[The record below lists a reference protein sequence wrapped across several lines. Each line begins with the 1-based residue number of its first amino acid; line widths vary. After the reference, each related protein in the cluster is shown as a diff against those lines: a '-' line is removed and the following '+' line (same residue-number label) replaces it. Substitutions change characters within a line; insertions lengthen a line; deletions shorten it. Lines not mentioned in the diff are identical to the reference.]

1 MGCGCRVIAGG
12 FAEAHKKISSV
23 PVDPT
28 TTAYTAGDAII
39 VSSVQTENDF
49 FFCYNGNA
57 DLVELTIFVTNP
69 TATPKKGIEVV
80 FFSQAPSASMAA
92 AINAGVTLGSADIAL
107 ITNRVQVVTADYVD
121 CWQGSIARKNLSAI
135 VENKVTAAG
144 GNKTALWYAVLATE
158 GQTYTTGGFI
168 SITMDFRLN

>member
-1 MGCGCRVIAGG
+1 MGCGYVVIAGRV
-12 FAEAHKKISSV
+12 AEAHKVIAPA

-49 FFCYNGNA
+49 FDLENGNA
-57 DLVELTIFVTNP
+57 NLVELTIRVDNP

-80 FFSQAPSASMAA
+80 FFSQAPSASMTA

-107 ITNRVQVVTADYVD
+107 ITNRVQVVSADYVD
-121 CWQGSIARKNLSAI
+121 CWQGSIARKNISA
-135 VENKVTAAG
+135 VVQNTNTAAG
-144 GNKTALWYAVLATE
+144 SNKKGLFYAVLATE

>member
-1 MGCGCRVIAGG
+1 MCCRTIVGALGEKHQIIAP
-12 FAEAHKKISSV
+12 V
-23 PVDPT
+23 PIDPT

-39 VSSVQTENDF
+39 VDSVQTVNNF
-49 FFCYNGNA
+49 FDIDNGSANG
-57 DLVELTIFVTNP
+57 VEITVRVNNP

-80 FFSQAPSASMAA
+80 FFSQAPSASMTA

-107 ITNRVQVVTADYVD
+107 ITNRIQVVTADYVD
-121 CWQGSIARKNLSAI
+121 CWQGSIARKNINWI

-144 GNKTALWYAVLATE
+144 GNKRALWYAILATE

>member
-1 MGCGCRVIAGG
+1 MACDCRTIAG
-12 FAEAHKKISSV
+12 AVCEKHKIIAPV

-39 VSSVQTENDF
+39 VGSIQTENYF
-49 FFCYNGNA
+49 FDLENGSAN
-57 DLVELTIFVTNP
+57 LVELAIRVTNP

-80 FFSQAPSASMAA
+80 FFSQAPSASMTA

-107 ITNRVQVVTADYVD
+107 ITNRVQVVSADYVD
-121 CWQGSIARKNLSAI
+121 CWQGSIARKNISA
-135 VENKVTAAG
+135 VVQNTNTAAG
-144 GNKTALWYAVLATE
+144 SNKKGLFYAVLATE

-168 SITMDFRLN
+168 SLTMDFRLN